1 VNPEG
6 RDTDHFVCIG
16 GLSCPLPTLC
26 RMNEDGKHTVVW
38 KSDKI
43 DNSLSPVWPMV
54 KIPMHS
60 LCNGD
65 VNRPL
70 KLEIFDWDSNG
81 KHQTMGHVSC

>member
-1 VNPEG
+1 
-6 RDTDHFVCIG
+6 
-16 GLSCPLPTLC
+16 
-26 RMNEDGKHTVVW
+26 VW